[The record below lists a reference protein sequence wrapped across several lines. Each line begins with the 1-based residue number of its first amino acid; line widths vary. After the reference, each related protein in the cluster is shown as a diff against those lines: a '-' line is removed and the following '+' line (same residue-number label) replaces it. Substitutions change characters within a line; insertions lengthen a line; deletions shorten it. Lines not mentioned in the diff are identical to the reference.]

1 MTTIVIH
8 KTNKN
13 EYKGFTCMG
22 HAGYAKRNQPDIL
35 CAAISA
41 LVTNT
46 INSLEELAGEQMNV
60 VSNEET
66 GFIRCDFESSLKEKS
81 AFLLDSMVYGLKTL
95 SNDYGT
101 KYLQVKFEEV

>member
-1 MTTIVIH
+1 MTTILIR

-13 EYKGFTCMG
+13 EYQGFICMG

-46 INSLEELAGEQMNV
+46 INSLEVIAEQKPNV
-60 VSNEET
+60 IANEET
-66 GFIRCDFESSLKEKS
+66 GFIRCDLTGCPNGKS
-81 AFLLDSMVYGLKTL
+81 ALLLDSMVLGLHML
-95 SNDYGT
+95 SQDYGEQ
-101 KYLQVKFEEV
+101 YLQVKFEEV